1 MNLSPEFT
9 YGFFLI
15 LIRTASMLVSAPL
28 LSHRSIPAW
37 MRIGFAVFFSLV
49 MVPVQGDR
57 LPEPPAGYG
66 TLAAAVL
73 SETLLGLG
81 LGMAM
86 QLIFIGLQ
94 MGSHIIG
101 LQMGFSLG
109 AVFDPVSGAQFGAID
124 QFFSILVTLVFFT
137 VNGHHMV
144 IQALAETLWA
154 IPPGSFDP
162 LSLQSS
168 AIASLVSGL
177 FVTALR
183 VAMPVVVALFV
194 TDVGMGFVAR
204 TMPQA
209 NVLIVGLPIKIGVG
223 IIVLIAA
230 LPATTALMT
239 GVIGG
244 SLAGSSLRLLGAR

>member
-109 AVFDPVSGAQFGAID
+109 AVFDPVSGSQFGAND
-124 QFFSILVTLVFFT
+124 APV
-137 VNGHHMV
+137 
-144 IQALAETLWA
+144 ALADSNWTTEDAAAA
-154 IPPGSFDP
+154 I
-162 LSLQSS
+162 
-168 AIASLVSGL
+168 SG
-177 FVTALR
+177 
-183 VAMPVVVALFV
+183 
-194 TDVGMGFVAR
+194 
-204 TMPQA
+204 
-209 NVLIVGLPIKIGVG
+209 NVLTTLAHNGAQIGRASCRERVSPY
-223 IIVLIAA
+223 V
-230 LPATTALMT
+230 
-239 GVIGG
+239 
-244 SLAGSSLRLLGAR
+244 